1 MNVKRVLKEDTEEF
15 FNPIK
20 EQDLKQL
27 NKKSIL
33 NAFNVV
39 VEKTKAEAKKKNPKS
54 VTELKTVKDALTE
67 MSKDVVAVENL
78 RFLIENYVQ
87 NIPANGE
94 AKKDTIIFI
103 NVLIDVY
110 NEVYSSLI
118 NFLNSVKKF
127 GNYESVKVQEK
138 LIDALNKQ
146 FNFKIENPY

>member
-1 MNVKRVLKEDTEEF
+1 MNEKRVLKEDTEDF

-39 VEKTKAEAKKKNPKS
+39 VEKTKVEAKKRNPKS
-54 VTELKTVKDALTE
+54 VTELKTIKEALTE

-78 RFLIENYVQ
+78 RLLIENYIQ
-87 NIPANGE
+87 NIPSNKDS
-94 AKKDTIIFI
+94 KKDSIIFI